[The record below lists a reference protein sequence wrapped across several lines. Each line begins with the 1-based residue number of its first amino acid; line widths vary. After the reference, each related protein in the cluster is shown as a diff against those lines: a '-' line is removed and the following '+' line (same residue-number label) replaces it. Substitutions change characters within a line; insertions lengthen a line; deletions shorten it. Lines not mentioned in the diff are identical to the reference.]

1 MRLAILLQDRQQF
14 GLLNSDSLHLIFS
27 EHIARRI
34 NSEFS
39 ELVGLA
45 DSFNSQTAL

>member
-1 MRLAILLQDRQQF
+1 MARQM
-14 GLLNSDSLHLIFS
+14 LFS
-27 EHIARRI
+27 THHVLFQPNCRI